1 MNRVLVVED
10 EPALAF
16 SLKLDLETEGYH
28 VETAADGESAVRR
41 AREGEFDLILLDVM
55 LPRKDGFE
63 VARELRRAGVTTYI
77 IMLTAKAQ
85 EAEKVMG
92 LEIGADD
99 YITKPFSP
107 RELRARVKAVLR
119 RSDRQDNLGVYRFGD
134 VEVDFARHEV
144 RRGGSPVDLT
154 SLEFK
159 LLGAFCRN
167 RGRALTREQVLDLA
181 WGQAVAVSERV
192 VDNHVVRLRKA
203 IEPDPANPQ
212 YLVSVRGVGYR
223 FDG

>member
-28 VETAADGESAVRR
+28 VETVTDGESAVQR

-63 VARELRRAGVTTYI
+63 VARELRRAGLTTYI

-85 EAEKVMG
+85 EAEKVLG
-92 LEIGADD
+92 LELGADD

-119 RSDRQDNLGVYRFGD
+119 RSDRAGNVRAYRFGD
-134 VEVDFARHEV
+134 VEVDFTRHEV
-144 RRGGSPVDLT
+144 RRGGEPVDLT
-154 SLEFK
+154 SLEFN

-167 RGRALTREQVLDLA
+167 RGRALTREQVLNLA
-181 WGQAVAVSERV
+181 WGHGVAVSERV

-203 IEPDPANPQ
+203 IEPDPGNPQ

-223 FDG
+223 FEG

>member
-16 SLKLDLETEGYH
+16 SLKLDLETEGYQ
-28 VETAADGESAVRR
+28 VETAGDGESAVRR

-63 VARELRRAGVTTYI
+63 VARELRRAGVATYI

-107 RELRARVKAVLR
+107 RELRARIKAVLR
-119 RSDRQDNLGVYRFGD
+119 RSDKQENLRVYRFGD

-144 RRGGSPVDLT
+144 RRSGSPVDLT
-154 SLEFK
+154 SLEFR

-181 WGQAVAVSERV
+181 WGHAVAVSERV